1 MLSRHLR
8 RVLRSPHRS
17 IAARRGTASRAAI
30 ALGRNRCSA
39 HGAAATACVA
49 AAAALLLHDDDDA
62 AHCDAHAFAG
72 QWCAVVTEFDACGA
86 ATTKN
91 VDRYAAHLKR
101 EGCVGVFVCGTSGES
116 MSLSMDERERL
127 AEAWAT
133 SGAQH
138 GLRVI
143 VHVGCDAPLDAERL
157 ARHAAAR
164 GVAGVA
170 AMAPR
175 FVKAA
180 NADALAD
187 YCASIAR
194 AAPATP
200 FFYYH
205 FPLAT
210 GVATKPSDLVRA
222 ALAGR
227 IPNFA
232 GMKFSDSDMWEYG
245 ECCDADADGRLAF
258 LPGFEAQTLAHLPY
272 HPRESYGTVSLSFSL
287 LAPLHRDVAD
297 AFYAQRGVE
306 AHALQATSRSFFRAV
321 TPFGW
326 TQAVKL
332 ALVDRGILDSPLC
345 RAPSRNLSPD
355 ERDALRRVF
364 RDLATR
370 EPKYFGGL
378 VDLTVNMPA
387 VESTYT

>member
-1 MLSRHLR
+1 M
-8 RVLRSPHRS
+8 
-17 IAARRGTASRAAI
+17 
-30 ALGRNRCSA
+30 
-39 HGAAATACVA
+39 
-49 AAAALLLHDDDDA
+49 
-62 AHCDAHAFAG
+62 
-72 QWCAVVTEFDACGA
+72 TEFASSGA
-86 ATTKN
+86 VTTKN

-116 MSLSMDERERL
+116 MSLSVDERERL
-127 AEAWAT
+127 AGAWAT
-133 SGAQH
+133 SGARH

-210 GVATKPSDLVRA
+210 GVATKLSDLVR
-222 ALAGR
+222 LAHN
-227 IPNFA
+227 IPTLA
-232 GMKFSDSDMWEYG
+232 GMKFSDSDMREYG
-245 ECCDADADGRLAF
+245 ECCDADADWRLAF

-272 HPRESYGTVSLSFSL
+272 HPRESYGAVSLSFSL

-297 AFYAQRGVE
+297 AFYAQRGAE

-332 ALVDRGILDSPLC
+332 ALVDRGVLDSPLC

-355 ERDALRRVF
+355 ERDALRRVL
-364 RDLATR
+364 RDLAAR
-370 EPKYFGGL
+370 EPRYFWGL
-378 VDLTVNMPA
+378 VD
-387 VESTYT
+387 